1 MRLLHRFG
9 NAECVG
15 HRVVLAVHRRLFLR
29 EHATDDL
36 TGLVQGFEA
45 AGNRLE
51 IDAEVLMFQL
61 EPAGAD
67 AEVEAAAADV
77 IERRRHLGE
86 HARVAVGIAVHEMT
100 EARAFRGLRTS
111 AQRRP
116 ALEAWVIGGH
126 EDRVEMVEVPQ
137 RVVTPRV
144 GLLPQ
149 IEHGRPL
156 DTLLSRLDA
165 ESNWMLRHDRSLR
178 RDVCRVSFTGPRHK
192 QHAAPRA
199 RAMLKTSGIG
209 ATFSATVILR
219 GVVGVVV
226 MLLAA
231 AGFGAAAADETPQP
245 LSIGAGERLVVIAP
259 HPDDETL
266 GAGGLIQRVIERG
279 GSVSVV
285 LVTAGDGYVEA
296 VIHETHQP
304 LPRPAEFVAYGK
316 RRLAEEHAAL
326 RTLGRGR
333 VRLQFLGFPDGGL
346 EALVRTHWRRTHPE
360 RSRTTDASD
369 PPYADAVE
377 PDVPYDGTDLRRELV
392 RILRATD
399 PTLVVLPDPLDKHPD
414 HHAAGIFAL
423 LAVNDWV
430 EDPRPRGPGNSAAPL
445 PRLLA
450 YLVHWAGWRSE

>member
-1 MRLLHRFG
+1 
-9 NAECVG
+9 
-15 HRVVLAVHRRLFLR
+15 
-29 EHATDDL
+29 
-36 TGLVQGFEA
+36 
-45 AGNRLE
+45 
-51 IDAEVLMFQL
+51 
-61 EPAGAD
+61 
-67 AEVEAAAADV
+67 
-77 IERRRHLGE
+77 
-86 HARVAVGIAVHEMT
+86 
-100 EARAFRGLRTS
+100 
-111 AQRRP
+111 
-116 ALEAWVIGGH
+116 
-126 EDRVEMVEVPQ
+126 
-137 RVVTPRV
+137 
-144 GLLPQ
+144 
-149 IEHGRPL
+149 
-156 DTLLSRLDA
+156 
-165 ESNWMLRHDRSLR
+165 
-178 RDVCRVSFTGPRHK
+178 
-192 QHAAPRA
+192 
-199 RAMLKTSGIG
+199 MLKTSGIG

-346 EALVRTHWRRTHPE
+346 EALLRTHWRRTHPE

-450 YLVHWAGWRSE
+450 YLVHWPDWPPGLKANTPGADIAVPPLMLPQNLPARALQRLQLTLTDAEISTKRAALAGYRSQQKVMRSFLDAFVCRTEPYTMLSAKQLQRVGNMVERKAPRERTPQR